1 MDYTSGSQNLHAI
14 LIDIYAF
21 IRYHSF
27 VGDSLYVN
35 LKRMEGAVT
44 PPFFGIGFIIGQK
57 IDGDNKVQDKLCFVV
72 SISLFDGDINLQ
84 IFGNFSRL

>member
-1 MDYTSGSQNLHAI
+1 MKTSQNLHAI

-21 IRYHSF
+21 VRYHSF
-27 VGDSLYVN
+27 VSDSLYVN
-35 LKRMEGAVT
+35 LKRMEGTVT
-44 PPFFGIGFIIGQK
+44 LPFFCIGFIIGQK
-57 IDGDNKVQDKLCFVV
+57 IDGDNKVQNKLCFAV